1 MKKRFKQ
8 NWTDVIK
15 KDMIVVKYLEDLVLI
30 QLNGRKYHLSS
41 QKSLV

>member
-15 KDMIVVKYLEDLVLI
+15 KDMIVVKFAEDLVLN

-41 QKSLV
+41 HKSLV